1 MKNPIKASVV
11 IAVCIGMSCSPW
23 PMALSVAGTVSSSQP
38 RPQIVIAIG
47 NSESMDGDLSGAIMT
62 GSGMLSS
69 GLTSLYNSSS
79 PQQYAVPAG
88 FTPPMTPSQ
97 TASAPY
103 TYKNGSGTL
112 IDNGASRLNV
122 AKAGISTVLGQYLPS
137 MDFAL
142 EDYSTS
148 GSTFY
153 TTWVYYMSPS
163 NGFRFANSLPTNGF
177 TSYAKYQSFIA
188 ANPNASPAPTR
199 WVNNPCYQY
208 NNASSS
214 VNSYCGS
221 IASLYGSS
229 TLKNNQYM
237 QIGASSDDPN
247 INDVLYSY
255 SPTSQNGGPLYVDY
269 QGVYNA
275 YNQIPPYYIKLAGN
289 PQNPY
294 PPNPP
299 NPAINQKSYF
309 TLSQYEAGHIS
320 VGYNAST
327 GNYSYDSTGPTNAGF
342 VPYSPQ
348 VMYAQRGFGYGA
360 NQSATTGNTV
370 VGMTNLGS
378 NPSTASVSSAL
389 SKFQTVL
396 QPETNSLSTAEIKAL
411 AGQSPTA
418 GLVQGA
424 GNVLNNL
431 TASCAGQYVIL
442 VTDGL
447 PTMDLNKNNWPPLG
461 SAAGQGYGVYAAFYG
476 IAGNSNFGINN
487 DSNNLPS
494 GQPQGALDASNTND
508 QALIDTITA
517 IQALN
522 KKGIKTYVIGLGAGV
537 DSTANPA
544 AYRALNAMAIAGG
557 TGQEYPANNV
567 TAFNSALGS
576 IAAQIFASTATSAP
590 VAPTTL
596 QAGSLIYTATSNN
609 TPGAIAG
616 HIQAFQTVAA
626 PTSTASAPLGTPT
639 GSALWD
645 AGDAT
650 HMPAS
655 QRQTAL
661 YTTTT
666 TTYGSGPGSG
676 GIDTLQNIGLNTSS
690 PNYNPNAFALSATTC
705 VANINTLLAY
715 TFDPSFN
722 TAGDTTNT
730 AALGFPSGVSGC
742 SYLAGRQLNWML
754 GSLSANDQVHY
765 LGAPSTPS
773 DFSIGGY
780 GTFASNNKGRKN
792 LLTFT
797 SNDGFVYA
805 VDATK
810 GLLVWGWMPPVL
822 LPGLQNYTQFE
833 SQQSLDGGYTLADA
847 VDTAT
852 SPQAADW
859 ATYVVGTAQGGAY
872 HYALKLSS
880 NTAASSPSPPVPV
893 AQTWG
898 ISVPGGSSPQ
908 MQAPLIVTLGGMQ
921 YAVFVVNTTTGSGS
935 SAVTT
940 STLYEVNVATG
951 QPASGTVLSAP
962 LNLGSQVV
970 VNSALS
976 YDSASQTLW
985 LGDNQGGIWA
995 LNLSGSAALDVPSLQ
1010 NYGTTAP
1017 AAAINYLG
1025 YSIVNGQ
1032 PYVWAASQSQITVFA
1047 LSGANSR
1054 IIWSSNNQTGSQYTN
1069 GSLQTV
1075 SSNVVMPLQPN
1086 GQISATPAIISGV
1099 LAVPVYVPPSATS
1112 CGLGNGY
1119 DDLFDFATGG
1129 APKAPITFKNMVVTT
1144 GVLNLG
1150 PGVPLTPSSYAAS
1163 SGSVFFAGT
1172 NASGFGNT
1180 SSSFGVGGIN
1190 QTVLSHPIAWRQY

>member
-1 MKNPIKASVV
+1 MKNAVKTSLVIVASLGLV
-11 IAVCIGMSCSPW
+11 APPW
-23 PMALSVAGTVSSSQP
+23 SLPFGLAGTVSSSQP

-47 NSESMDGDLSGAIMT
+47 NSQSMDGDLSGAIMT
-62 GSGMLSS
+62 GSGLLSS

-79 PQQYAVPAG
+79 PQKYSVPTG

-103 TYKNGSGTL
+103 TYNNGGTL
-112 IDNGASRLNV
+112 VDNSASRLNV
-122 AKAGISTVLGQYLPS
+122 AKAGISTVLGKYLSS

-142 EDYSTS
+142 EDYATS
-148 GSTFY
+148 GTSLY

-163 NGFRFANSLPTNGF
+163 NGFQFANSLPTNGF
-177 TSYAKYQSFIA
+177 TSYAAYQSFVA

-199 WVNNPCYQY
+199 WVINPCYQY
-208 NNASSS
+208 GSASSS
-214 VNSYCGS
+214 VKSYCGS
-221 IASLYGSS
+221 IASLYGAS

-237 QIGASSDDPN
+237 QIAASSDDPN
-247 INDVLYSY
+247 VNDVLYAGGLPGLFVSY
-255 SPTSQNGGPLYVDY
+255 NGP
-269 QGVYNA
+269 
-275 YNQIPPYYIKLAGN
+275 N
-289 PQNPY
+289 PASPY
-294 PPNPP
+294 PPNF
-299 NPAINQKSYF
+299 NLSNYESGSIFVSYNS
-309 TLSQYEAGHIS
+309 TSSGIS
-320 VGYNAST
+320 NFST
-327 GNYSYDSTGPTNAGF
+327 SPTNAGY

-348 VMYAQRGFGYGA
+348 VMYAQRGFGYYVQNVNPNSGA
-360 NQSATTGNTV
+360 TV
-370 VGMTNLGS
+370 VPMTHLGS
-378 NPSTASVSSAL
+378 NPSTTAVNTAMAPFTKAL
-389 SKFQTVL
+389 L
-396 QPETNSLSTAEIKAL
+396 PETNNSSSSEIKAL
-411 AGQSPTA
+411 AYQSPTA

-424 GNVLNNL
+424 GNILTNL

-447 PTMDLNKNNWPPLG
+447 PTMDLNGNNWPPLG

-476 IAGNSNFGINN
+476 IAGNSSYGIKD
-487 DSNNLPS
+487 DSGNVPS
-494 GQPQGALDASNTND
+494 GQTQGALDISNTND
-508 QALIDTITA
+508 QALIDTINA
-517 IQALN
+517 IKALN
-522 KKGIKTYVIGLGAGV
+522 QKGIKTYVVGLGAGV
-537 DSTANPA
+537 DPTANPA
-544 AYRALNAMAIAGG
+544 AYDALNAMAIAGG

-567 TAFNSALGS
+567 TAFNAALGS
-576 IAAQIFASTATSAP
+576 IAAQIFASTAISAP

-616 HIQAFQTVAA
+616 HIQAYQTVAA
-626 PTSTASAPLGTPT
+626 PTSPSSAPLGTPT
-639 GSALWD
+639 GPALWD

-655 QRQTAL
+655 LRQAAL
-661 YTTTT
+661 LTTTST
-666 TTYGSGPGSG
+666 PDGSGPGSG
-676 GIDTLQNIGLNTSS
+676 GIDTLQNIALNTSS
-690 PNYNPNAFALSATTC
+690 PNYDPGAFALNPTTC
-705 VANINTLLAY
+705 VPDLNTLLAY

-780 GTFASNNKGRKN
+780 GTFANDNKGREN

-797 SNDGFVYA
+797 SNDGFIYA
-805 VDATK
+805 VDATTGK
-810 GLLVWGWMPPVL
+810 LVWGWMPPVL
-822 LPGLQNYTQFE
+822 LPNLQNYTAFE
-833 SQQSLDGGYTLADA
+833 SQQLLDGGYTLADA
-847 VDTAT
+847 VDTAA

-880 NTAASSPSPPVPV
+880 NTAASSTSPPVPV

-935 SAVTT
+935 SAVKT
-940 STLYEVNVATG
+940 STLYEVNIATG
-951 QPASGTVLSAP
+951 QPASGTALSAP

-995 LNLSGSAALDVPSLQ
+995 LSLSGAAPVDVQTLQ
-1010 NYGTTAP
+1010 NYGATVP
-1017 AAAINYLG
+1017 AAAIDYLG
-1025 YSIVNGQ
+1025 YTTANGV
-1032 PYVWAASQSQITVFA
+1032 PYVWAASQNQITVFA

-1054 IIWSSNNQTGSQYTN
+1054 IVWASNSQSGLQSTN
-1069 GSLQTV
+1069 GSLQPV
-1075 SSNVVMPLQPN
+1075 SSSVVMPLQPN
-1086 GQISATPAIISGV
+1086 GQISAAPVILSGV
-1099 LAVPVYVPPSATS
+1099 LVVPVYVPPSSTS
-1112 CGLGNGY
+1112 CGLGHGY
-1119 DDLFDFATGG
+1119 DDLFDLATGG
-1129 APKAPITFKNMVVTT
+1129 LPQAPITFHNMVVTN
-1144 GVLNLG
+1144 GVLDLG
-1150 PGVPLTPSSYAAS
+1150 TGVPLSPSAYVAS
-1163 SGSVFFAGT
+1163 SGLVFYAGT
-1172 NASGFGNT
+1172 NVSGTGNSG
-1180 SSSFGVGGIN
+1180 SSVGVGGIG